1 MPREGALAGPA
12 PAEHLGRIRSRP
24 DEVKEELANGEGPRA
39 RELELDPIRDAFR
52 DEAGDI
58 VEAEDVEL
66 VRTSPSVNTSS
77 ASSSESAET
86 EQARPGPHAR
96 HRFTPGTSDTER
108 AGEGGASRVVVL
120 RDLRR
125 GRPPKK
131 STDPP
136 E

>member
-1 MPREGALAGPA
+1 MTL
-12 PAEHLGRIRSRP
+12 
-24 DEVKEELANGEGPRA
+24 DEVKEELANGEGARA
-39 RELELDPIRDAFR
+39 RELELSSIRDAFR

-58 VEAEDVEL
+58 VEVEDVEL
-66 VRTSPSVNTSS
+66 VPTSPPVTTSS
-77 ASSSESAET
+77 ASSSEGAET

-96 HRFTPGTSDTER
+96 HRFTPGTSDAER